1 MAVKPENLIRHE
13 LIGVKVEVVDAHNRG
28 MIGMKGIVVDE
39 TKGMVSVK
47 TANGE
52 KKIEKNGSVFR
63 FSLPDGKVR
72 VDGDLLVARPE
83 ERIKL
88 KVKKW

>member
-13 LIGVKVEVVDAHNRG
+13 LIGMKVEVIDAHNRG

-39 TKGMVSVK
+39 TKGMISVR
-47 TANGE
+47 TEIGE
-52 KKIEKNGSVFR
+52 KKIEKGGSVFQ
-63 FSLPDGKVR
+63 FNIPSGKVR
-72 VDGDLLVARPE
+72 VNGDLLVARPE
-83 ERIKL
+83 ERIKI